1 MATRVH
7 VLTSCKSTAIS
18 EGRPRPDGKRRKA
31 LLCLGL
37 ATTDECDDG
46 EEVSSVRL
54 RYPKHLMSCTI
65 TLAHT
70 GTELHTVRCLDRA
83 TAGDCRGRAVL
94 SGGLWYP
101 MIIQSTWACMR
112 ALGYGQA
119 PSADETST
127 AVGIFQAVENAFTR
141 IAGERAS
148 TRGQASAK
156 QTEERGLHS
165 VEAQTKIRSQVMLLT
180 HGGGRPA
187 RDRDQTEGVLCRKL
201 ECTG

>member
-1 MATRVH
+1 MGNGEKH
-7 VLTSCKSTAIS
+7 YYVLDSPQPMNAMTERKS
-18 EGRPRPDGKRRKA
+18 P
-31 LLCLGL
+31 
-37 ATTDECDDG
+37 
-46 EEVSSVRL
+46 V
-54 RYPKHLMSCTI
+54 
-65 TLAHT
+65 
-70 GTELHTVRCLDRA
+70 
-83 TAGDCRGRAVL
+83 AGDCRGRAVL